1 MVTNRDLEMPS
12 ERCIRSLSPSAEHS
26 SFFRRTARRRFF
38 DKTLP
43 NKRAL
48 FQRPMLMKHLLYSS
62 TNSNRARSNP
72 QKLKTTIT
80 SRYASVPL
88 MSVIII

>member
-12 ERCIRSLSPSAEHS
+12 ERSIRSLSPSAEHS

-43 NKRAL
+43 AKL
-48 FQRPMLMKHLLYSS
+48 FLKKPKASLLDGTGYRRGKFDKQR
-62 TNSNRARSNP
+62 
-72 QKLKTTIT
+72 Q
-80 SRYASVPL
+80 
-88 MSVIII
+88 

>member
-43 NKRAL
+43 NKRA
-48 FQRPMLMKHLLYSS
+48 
-62 TNSNRARSNP
+62 
-72 QKLKTTIT
+72 QKDKQTETDRQTLT
-80 SRYASVPL
+80 SKLS
-88 MSVIII
+88 